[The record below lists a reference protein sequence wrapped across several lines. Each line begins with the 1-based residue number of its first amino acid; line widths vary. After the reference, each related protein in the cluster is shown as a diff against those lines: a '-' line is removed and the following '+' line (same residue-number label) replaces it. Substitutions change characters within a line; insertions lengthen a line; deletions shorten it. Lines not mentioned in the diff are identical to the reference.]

1 MYKIVGG
8 DQREYGPV
16 TSDQV
21 REWIASGRANGQ
33 TLAAFEGAPWKPLS
47 TFPEFADALR
57 TATPPPMPPG
67 TGGTPGQPGQAYMG
81 AKSNNLAVWGLVLSA
96 VGICCSPLAIVGLV
110 LSVVGLIQIQQNPQA
125 YSTSKIVP
133 ILGIVLG
140 LIGPI
145 LSILMFTS
153 DAFQEGFREGMQN
166 R

>member
-57 TATPPPMPPG
+57 VASPPPL
-67 TGGTPGQPGQAYMG
+67 TQTPGAYPPQPGQAYMG
-81 AKSNNLAVWGLVLSA
+81 AKTNNIAVAGLVTAVLGLCCSPLSIIGLVLS
-96 VGICCSPLAIVGLV
+96 IVGFF
-110 LSVVGLIQIQQNPQA
+110 QIQNNPQT
-125 YSTSKIVP
+125 YSTSKVVP
-133 ILGIVLG
+133 IIGIVLG
-140 LIGPI
+140 VLAVIGNI
-145 LSILMFTS
+145 IFFASG
-153 DAFQEGFREGMQN
+153 AFNEVIRNMP